1 MAKKNSNPADVSG
14 WVGWVYFAAFVMVF
28 VGFFQMLQG
37 LTAILKDT
45 YYVVLPEWIVSI
57 DVTQWGWIHLVL
69 GAVVFCAGLALFSG
83 KAWGRV
89 VGVLFAGLSLLA
101 NLLFF
106 AAYPWWSA
114 VVIVL
119 DILVIYAL
127 IVHGDEAAHLE

>member
-1 MAKKNSNPADVSG
+1 MAKKNSNPADVTG

-37 LTAILKDT
+37 LTAILKDS
-45 YYVVLPEWIVSI
+45 YFVVLPEWIVKV

-89 VGVLFAGLSLLA
+89 VGVLFAGLSMLA

-114 VVIVL
+114 VIIVL
-119 DILVIYAL
+119 DVLVIYAL
-127 IVHGDEAAHLE
+127 IVHGDEAANLE